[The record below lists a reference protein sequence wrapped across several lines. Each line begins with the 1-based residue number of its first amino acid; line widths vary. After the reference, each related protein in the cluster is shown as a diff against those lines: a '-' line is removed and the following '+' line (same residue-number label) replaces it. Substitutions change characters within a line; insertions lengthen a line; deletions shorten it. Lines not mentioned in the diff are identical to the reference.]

1 VEHYSKCLFELPHS
15 LTVAVFSFIFFRKKR
30 NKKIVSFLESLCF
43 QGRSER
49 QARIRVIN
57 RKKGFGMHIGIAGV
71 GLVGRVLA
79 LNLLNQGHTL
89 TLFDEDTAYGDK
101 PAGMTAAGMLAVFA
115 ELESAESV
123 IFDHGKRSIVLWPYL
138 LEQVGIPEA
147 YQQKGSIITA
157 HPQDYK
163 ELDHFIETLKNKV
176 EEASQIQL
184 LDRRELT
191 QLEPDLEQHAKAFF
205 IPQEGQVDAQRFMK
219 ASSDYLL
226 THPKVMW
233 HQETKVD
240 EVKQEGIVVENALQ
254 TFDWIFDARGL
265 GANEQVKD
273 LRGVRGEVIW
283 LDAPEVKITRP
294 TRMLHPRY
302 KIYIVPR
309 PNDRYIIGAT
319 EIESEDKSPMSVRS
333 SLELLSA
340 VYSMHSGFAEA
351 RIVKMVTNC
360 RPTLRDN
367 LPNIEQGKRMTR
379 INGLYRHGYL
389 LAPAI
394 VEQALIGGI
403 NK

>member
-1 VEHYSKCLFELPHS
+1 M
-15 LTVAVFSFIFFRKKR
+15 
-30 NKKIVSFLESLCF
+30 N
-43 QGRSER
+43 
-49 QARIRVIN
+49 
-57 RKKGFGMHIGIAGV
+57 IGIAGV

-79 LNLLNQGHTL
+79 LNLLRLGHTL
-89 TLFDEDTAYGDK
+89 TLFDVDTAYGEEA
-101 PAGMTAAGMLAVFA
+101 AGMTAAGMLAVFA
-115 ELESAESV
+115 ELETAESA
-123 IFDHGKRSIVLWPYL
+123 IFEHGKRSITLWPDL
-138 LEQVGIPEA
+138 LEQVDILDA
-147 YQQKGSIITA
+147 YQQEGSIITA
-157 HPQDYK
+157 HPQDYN
-163 ELDHFIETLKNKV
+163 ELDHFIDALKSKV
-176 EEASQIQL
+176 SEASKIKL

-226 THPKVMW
+226 NHADVTW

-240 EVKQEGIVVENALQ
+240 DVSSGCITVADDSHH
-254 TFDWIFDARGL
+254 FDWVFDARGL
-265 GANEQVKD
+265 GANRQVEG
-273 LRGVRGEVIW
+273 LRGVRGEVFW
-283 LDAPEVKITRP
+283 LDAPEVNITRP

-309 PNDRYIIGAT
+309 ANNIYVIGAT

-351 RIVKMVTNC
+351 RIVKMLTNC
-360 RPTLRDN
+360 RPTLKDN
-367 LPNIEQGKRMTR
+367 LPKIIQEDKLTR

-389 LAPAI
+389 LAPAV
-394 VEQALIGGI
+394 VEEALKQGI

>member
-1 VEHYSKCLFELPHS
+1 M
-15 LTVAVFSFIFFRKKR
+15 
-30 NKKIVSFLESLCF
+30 N
-43 QGRSER
+43 
-49 QARIRVIN
+49 
-57 RKKGFGMHIGIAGV
+57 IGIAGV

-79 LNLLNQGHTL
+79 LNLLQRGHKV

-101 PAGMTAAGMLAVFA
+101 AAGMTAAGMLAVFA

-123 IFDHGKRSIVLWPYL
+123 IFDHGNRSIALWPSL
-138 LEQVGIPEA
+138 LEQIGIADA
-147 YQQKGSIITA
+147 YQQEGSIITA
-157 HPQDYK
+157 HPQDYN
-163 ELDHFIETLKNKV
+163 ELDHFIDTLKSKV
-176 EEASQIQL
+176 EEASEIKL
-184 LDRRELT
+184 LDRQALT
-191 QLEPDLEQHAKAFF
+191 QLEPDLDQHAKAFF
-205 IPQEGQVDAQRFMK
+205 IPHEGQVDAQRFMK

-226 THPKVMW
+226 AHPDVTW
-233 HQETKVD
+233 YEETKVTYVLDGTITVGD
-240 EVKQEGIVVENALQ
+240 ESK
-254 TFDWIFDARGL
+254 TFDWVFDARGL
-265 GANEQVKD
+265 GAQGEIDD
-273 LRGVRGEVIW
+273 LRGVRGEVFW

-309 PNDRYIIGAT
+309 PNNRYVIGAT

-351 RIVKMVTNC
+351 RIVNMLTNC
-360 RPTLRDN
+360 RPSLRDN
-367 LPNIEQGKRMTR
+367 LPKIEHATKMTR

-394 VEQALIGGI
+394 VEEALNGGI